1 MSRTKR
7 FIAMILVVV
16 ICLTTFA
23 GCKLFTQNTAETRAQ
38 VVATVNGD
46 EITLGEYY
54 DTFNAY
60 YYQYYYYIY
69 YGYYDY
75 NDIAQMAYTSLIN
88 SRIML
93 SYYKDLAKSEGLI
106 YEHDY
111 LNYKNAKYLTADD
124 MLYIFKSIK
133 KAIFESYDSALEDA
147 LKADGYTVATA
158 DDTTVTNRVAPE
170 YKIITSI
177 LEAKTQVT
185 DVQDIE
191 SYLLKT
197 AGGLDPAYLTNANG
211 YVFSADSAIL
221 QQKVADLNARIT
233 LADGQTALTAEQYIQ
248 YQKKAV
254 ASTKETIFSE
264 YGLSM
269 DEYVSYEIG
278 AYIYSRLISTVSA
291 KIFKIYAESDMTQL
305 LANLQAYYNANRAA
319 TEEGYILNPTS
330 YETFIEGLSDTSFI
344 YSIPGGYAGKY
355 IFVKNCLV
363 PFSEDQ
369 IAHLKEKATELGET
383 TQAYLDFREE
393 YAAQIVLENYLSG
406 ESTQNAFYYDA
417 VDGQLKVTEGS
428 VLDAAL
434 ANISQASD
442 FENLMYKYNS
452 DTAQFDADYDYVVR
466 INAPASYTAKWV
478 SEFVT
483 GAQEAYNKG
492 IGGTSLAVSAYG
504 VHIIYYTQP
513 VEVQTLNFTQS
524 NIYDTSTKEYAF
536 FSAYYDKVINGYV
549 TDKISTIKDNAKI
562 TTTKALTDFLESN
575 GWEIVID

>member
-1 MSRTKR
+1 
-7 FIAMILVVV
+7 MILVVV

-38 VVATVNGD
+38 VVATVNGE

-75 NDIAQMAYTSLIN
+75 NDIAQMAYTSLVN

-93 SYYKDLAKSEGLI
+93 SYYKELAKTEGLI

-111 LNYKNAKYLTADD
+111 LNFKNAKYMTADD
-124 MLYIFKSIK
+124 MLYILKSIK
-133 KAIFESYDSALEDA
+133 KAIFESYDSALVEA
-147 LKADGYTVATA
+147 LKADGYTVAAAAASTTA
-158 DDTTVTNRVAPE
+158 NRVAPE

-185 DVQDIE
+185 DVQDIDNF
-191 SYLLKT
+191 LLKT
-197 AGGLDPAYLTNANG
+197 AGGLDPAYLTNSNG

-233 LADGQTALTAEQYIQ
+233 LAAGQTALTAEQYIQ

-254 ASTKETIFSE
+254 ASTRETIFSE
-264 YGLSM
+264 YGFSM
-269 DEYVSYEIG
+269 DEYVSYEID

-305 LANLQAYYNANRAA
+305 LANLQAYYDANKAA
-319 TEEGYILNPTS
+319 TEENYILNPNM
-330 YETFIEGLSDTSFI
+330 YETFIEGLTNTSFI
-344 YSIPGGYAGKY
+344 YSVPAAYEGKY

-363 PFSEDQ
+363 PFSEEQ
-369 IAHLKEKATELGET
+369 IAYLKTKATELGET
-383 TQAYLDFREE
+383 TEAYRAFREE
-393 YAAQIVLENYLSG
+393 YASQIVLENYLSG
-406 ESTQNAFYYDA
+406 ENTQNVFYYDA
-417 VDGQLKVTEGS
+417 VDGKLKVTEGS
-428 VLDAAL
+428 VLDTAL
-434 ANISQASD
+434 ANINQPSD
-442 FENLMYKYNS
+442 FEELMYKYNS

-466 INAPASYTAKWV
+466 VNYPASYTAKWV
-478 SEFVT
+478 PEFVA
-483 GAQEAYNKG
+483 GAKEACVKG

-504 VHIIYYTQP
+504 VHIIYFTQR
-513 VEVQTLNFTQS
+513 VEAQTLNFTQS
-524 NIYDTSTKEYAF
+524 NIFDTSTKEYAF
-536 FSAYYDKVINGYV
+536 YSAYYDKIANSYV
-549 TDKISTIKDNAKI
+549 TDKIATIKENAKI
-562 TTTKALTDFLESN
+562 TTTKVLKDFLESN
-575 GWEIVID
+575 GWDIVID